1 MWKCKDCDE
10 YFDQPQEIDIGLDAD
25 VSICPYCGCCDII
38 FLDEDKGDWRN
49 YINELFYHIK

>member
-25 VSICPYCGCCDII
+25 VIICPYCGCCEIV
-38 FLDEDKGDWRN
+38 FLDEDKDDWRR
-49 YINELFYHIK
+49 YGNE